1 MGGGVAF
8 VFGGLSTLTGVVLLP
23 VGLGLNASRN
33 CTTTNGQEICDH
45 NAGKGLAIAGGVTLA
60 AGLTLLA
67 GGIVMI
73 VIGAQQVPKPV
84 AAALQTGAFQ
94 WSF

>member
-1 MGGGVAF
+1 MAF
-8 VFGGLSTLTGVVLLP
+8 IFGGLSSLTGVVLLP
-23 VGLGLNASRN
+23 VGLGIDASKH
-33 CTTTNGQEICDH
+33 CTTANGQTVCDH
-45 NAGKGLAIAGGVTLA
+45 NSGKGIAIAGGVTLA

-84 AAALQTGAFQ
+84 AAALRTGALG